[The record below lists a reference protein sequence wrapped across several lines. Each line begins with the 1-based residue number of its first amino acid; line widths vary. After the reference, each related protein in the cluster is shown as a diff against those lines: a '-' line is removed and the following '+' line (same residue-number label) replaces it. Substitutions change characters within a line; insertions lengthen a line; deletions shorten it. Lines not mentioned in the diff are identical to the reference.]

1 MVTRRQAGFVGA
13 GLLVLA
19 GVGVVTSMPGASLA
33 QSSSASGPSYL
44 GSTTI
49 RGNLTVEIALDPQT
63 GAAQGQWAGP
73 IKRVDE
79 VTLLDQWAIL
89 RKREPASTGTLIVPR
104 EKIVYIN
111 VVE

>member
-13 GLLVLA
+13 GVLA
-19 GVGVVTSMPGASLA
+19 IVGVGVVATLPGPSLA
-33 QSSSASGPSYL
+33 QSGGTPATYL